1 MNKENTLEELL
12 EVIDQK
18 IENNDV
24 IDSVHKIKLITTRD
38 VIKDM
43 IRTIN
48 LLKKLN
54 SDLKKI
60 EG

>member
-12 EVIDQK
+12 VVIDRK
-18 IENNDV
+18 IKNNDV

-43 IRTIN
+43 IR
-48 LLKKLN
+48 K
-54 SDLKKI
+54 
-60 EG
+60 

>member
-12 EVIDQK
+12 VVIDRK
-18 IENNDV
+18 IKNNDV

-43 IRTIN
+43 IRI
-48 LLKKLN
+48 
-54 SDLKKI
+54 
-60 EG
+60 

>member
-43 IRTIN
+43 IRI
-48 LLKKLN
+48 
-54 SDLKKI
+54 
-60 EG
+60 